1 MQKIKLLTTTSK
13 QVAKETATTTLV
25 DWDEKP
31 KPEMVKLLFSIFD
44 IYLNELPQLTRDEVF
59 SMAELRHY

>member
-13 QVAKETATTTLV
+13 QVAKETATNTLV

-44 IYLNELPQLTRDEVF
+44 IYLNELP
-59 SMAELRHY
+59 